1 MAKLKKKEVISKI
14 RPQNI
19 VLPVIIG
26 LMIVAYLIKREF
38 SGDSFTELAFSSKS
52 FVFLGIAL
60 CCMIFRDLGY
70 MIRIRILT
78 ENDLTW
84 KKAFRVIMLWEFT
97 SAISPSTIGGT
108 AVAVVFIHKEG
119 LKVGRASSVVLLT
132 SFLDELYFVIMF
144 PVLLVLISGEKLFM
158 QDTLLYGRAWYMNE
172 LFLFAVIG
180 YSIKLIWVIM
190 VGYGLFFNPKGLKK
204 LIVKIFSLPLL
215 KRWHK
220 SAINAGDDIIISS
233 EHFKEKRAIFWFKAG
248 LATFLSWSARYW
260 VANAILVAF
269 FEVREHFLIFAR
281 QLVMFIMM
289 IISPTPGGSGIAE
302 FLFSRYLSD
311 FVPVS
316 PENIGATALAIALIW
331 RAISYYPYLI
341 AGAIIAPGWINR
353 NFMGKGTKK
362 KDKKQ
367 EL

>member
-1 MAKLKKKEVISKI
+1 MAQLEQKEVISRI
-14 RPQNI
+14 RPRNI
-19 VLPVIIG
+19 ILPIVIG
-26 LMIVAYLIKREF
+26 LVIVVYLFRKEF
-38 SGDSFTELAFSSKS
+38 SQESLTQLSFTSKS
-52 FVFLGIAL
+52 FLFLGLAL

-108 AVAVVFIHKEG
+108 AVAVVFLHKEG
-119 LKVGRASSVVLLT
+119 LSVGRASSVILLT

-144 PVLLVLISGEKLFM
+144 PVLLVLISGENLFM
-158 QDTLLYGRAWYMNE
+158 QDGILSGKAWYINE
-172 LFLFAVIG
+172 LFLIAVIG
-180 YSIKLIWVIM
+180 YSIKLVWVIL
-190 VGYGLFFNPKGLKK
+190 VGYGLFFNPKGIKT
-204 LIVKIFSLPLL
+204 LIVKIFRLRILR
-215 KRWHK
+215 RWREA
-220 SAINAGDDIIISS
+220 AISAGDDIIISS
-233 EHFKEKRAIFWFKAG
+233 NHIRKKKAAFWIKAS
-248 LATFLSWSARYW
+248 LSTFLSWSARYW

-269 FEVREHFLIFAR
+269 FEVREHLLIFAR

-353 NFMGKGTKK
+353 NFIISKG
-362 KDKKQ
+362 DKKVDEQ
-367 EL
+367 VD

>member
-1 MAKLKKKEVISKI
+1 MAKLQSKEVVRRI
-14 RPQNI
+14 RPRNI
-19 VLPVIIG
+19 IVPVIIG
-26 LMIVAYLIKREF
+26 LLLVAYLIKKEF
-38 SGDSFTELAFSSKS
+38 SGDSFTELIFTPKS
-52 FVFLGIAL
+52 FLFLGIAL

-132 SFLDELYFVIMF
+132 SFLDELYFVLMF
-144 PVLLVLISGEKLFM
+144 PALLLLISGEKLFM
-158 QDTLLYGRAWYMNE
+158 QDSILSGKEWYTNE
-172 LFLFAVIG
+172 LFLFAAIG
-180 YSIKLIWVIM
+180 YTIKLIWVIL
-190 VGYGLFFNPKGLKK
+190 VGYGLFFNSRGLKA
-204 LIVKIFSLPLL
+204 LIVKIFRLPFLR
-215 KRWHK
+215 RWHT
-220 SAINAGDDIIISS
+220 AAVNAGDDIIESS
-233 EHFKEKRAIFWFKAG
+233 RHFKEKGPFFWIKAS
-248 LATFLSWSARYW
+248 LATLLSWSARYF
-260 VANAILVAF
+260 VANAILLAF

-316 PENIGATALAIALIW
+316 PENIAATALAVALMW

-353 NFMGKGTKK
+353 NFFKK
-362 KDKKQ
+362 REDQKVDKQKA
-367 EL
+367 